1 MTKLQPQTHKHVT
14 TVNNKRPVNV
24 LMAQAHFN
32 YRGNSNLR
40 NVFADFIVSQDL
52 SYICVCFQNISLII
66 QFYVVDNEDVLVYC
80 VNHAVRAIYNAIIKI
95 SHLNIIDIQPTC
107 RSCQKPQM
115 KQIKQKKKQKK
126 IVRNITLIEG
136 PCK

>member
-1 MTKLQPQTHKHVT
+1 MTKLQPQTHKHT

-80 VNHAVRAIYNAIIKI
+80 VNHAVRANNAIIKI

-115 KQIKQKKKQKK
+115 KQIKPKKQKK
-126 IVRNITLIEG
+126 NCQKHNFNRG
-136 PCK
+136 PL

>member
-1 MTKLQPQTHKHVT
+1 MKLVLKFACENDKIIAQTHKHT

-52 SYICVCFQNISLII
+52 SYI
-66 QFYVVDNEDVLVYC
+66 YVYVF
-80 VNHAVRAIYNAIIKI
+80 RT
-95 SHLNIIDIQPTC
+95 S
-107 RSCQKPQM
+107 R
-115 KQIKQKKKQKK
+115 
-126 IVRNITLIEG
+126 
-136 PCK
+136 